1 MAEAPEAPAGIDTP
15 AARLARIVAA
25 SPAFMAQ
32 LRAVRSLR
40 LASWCIG
47 AGALR
52 NLVWDH
58 LHGHTEASACRDVDV
73 AYFEPADAPP
83 RDERALQAALQSL
96 LPGVPWEVT
105 DQARVHEWFEQTFG
119 HPVAPLRSLE
129 EAVASW
135 PEYATAVGVWLD
147 AAGAVQVIAPHG
159 LDDLFAQRIRRNPA
173 RVSVDTYRQRV
184 QQKQYTRRWPAVT
197 IDAC

>member
-1 MAEAPEAPAGIDTP
+1 MAEAPAAPAGIDTP

-25 SPAFMAQ
+25 SPSFMAQ
-32 LRAVRSLR
+32 LRAVRSLQ
-40 LASWCIG
+40 LAAWCIG

-58 LHGHTEASACRDVDV
+58 LHGHAEASACRDVDV
-73 AYFEPADAPP
+73 AYFEPAGAPP
-83 RDERALQAALQSL
+83 RDERALQAALQAL

-105 DQARVHEWFEQTFG
+105 DQARVHEWFEQSFG

-197 IDAC
+197 VEPC

>member
-1 MAEAPEAPAGIDTP
+1 MAEVSEAPLGSDTP
-15 AARLARIVAA
+15 AARLVRIVTA
-25 SPAFMAQ
+25 SPSFMAQ
-32 LRAVRSLR
+32 LRAVSSLQ
-40 LASWCIG
+40 LSAWCIG

-58 LHGHTEASACRDVDV
+58 LHGHDEASACRDVDV
-73 AYFEPADAPP
+73 AYFEPAGAPQ
-83 RDERALQAALQSL
+83 RDERALQAALQAL
-96 LPGVPWEVT
+96 MPGVPWEVT

-135 PEYATAVGVWLD
+135 PEYATAVAVWLD
-147 AAGAVQVIAPHG
+147 VAGAVQVIAPHG
-159 LDDLFAQRIRRNPA
+159 LDDLFALRIRRNPA
-173 RVSVDTYRQRV
+173 RVSVYTYRQRV

-197 IDAC
+197 VDAC

>member
-1 MAEAPEAPAGIDTP
+1 MAEAPAAPAGIDTP

-25 SPAFMAQ
+25 SPSFMAQ
-32 LRAVRSLR
+32 LRAVRSLQ
-40 LASWCIG
+40 LAAWCIG

-58 LHGHTEASACRDVDV
+58 LHGHPEASACRDVDV

-83 RDERALQAALQSL
+83 RDERALQAALQAL

-105 DQARVHEWFEQTFG
+105 DQARVHEWFEQSFG

-147 AAGAVQVIAPHG
+147 AAEAVQVIAPHG

-197 IDAC
+197 VEPC